1 MPTGEGRGGG
11 AGGETAGREQP
22 YRPFAP
28 RLAEDGGGDA
38 RRLAGARWRYDNGV
52 GPQRQRRDNVGKDRV
67 DRKRRALRGH
77 RRLNKR
83 GRPRRRRLR
92 SAAPWPGSRGSRTE
106 EHTSEIQSLMRNSY
120 A

>member
-77 RRLNKR
+77 RRLQR
-83 GRPRRRRLR
+83 TGRPRRSRLR
-92 SAAPWPGSRGSRTE
+92 S
-106 EHTSEIQSLMRNSY
+106 EIGWASGGGGVGQSG
-120 A
+120 